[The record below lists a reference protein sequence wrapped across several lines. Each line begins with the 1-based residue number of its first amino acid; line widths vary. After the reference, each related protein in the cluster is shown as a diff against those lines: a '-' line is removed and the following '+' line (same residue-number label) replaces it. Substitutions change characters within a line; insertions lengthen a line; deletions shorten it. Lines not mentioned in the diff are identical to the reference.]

1 MADEIFIEEKC
12 RWLSGIVQQCRQ
24 PERLL
29 GRNAVHNGQRVCPD
43 IARMMRI
50 ILPEALTGGK
60 LRDEL
65 EQHIGEFL
73 QQRSSLPA
81 AQNTAK
87 LLVQALRRNGA
98 QPDPGSMDGGSRLSV
113 DAEGQPRRK
122 AQCAQHPQG
131 VFRKA
136 LRRIADAADHAAA
149 QVVLPA
155 EEVRHGAR
163 CVGRHGVDRKI
174 AARQIRCQLAQKV
187 DPVRMA
193 AIGIAGLGAER
204 CDLVG
209 HAPAHDRDRAVARAR
224 QDGAVRGKA
233 GLRLLRRG
241 ARADI
246 PVLRRAAE
254 QAVAHAA
261 TDRIG
266 RKTRRVQLPEQCLNL
281 RRDRDAGRHFVSRR
295 GSLQYGQSSIFPRL
309 AGSTRWQCGQR

>member
-1 MADEIFIEEKC
+1 
-12 RWLSGIVQQCRQ
+12 
-24 PERLL
+24 
-29 GRNAVHNGQRVCPD
+29 
-43 IARMMRI
+43 MRI

-87 LLVQALRRNGA
+87 LLAQALRRNGA
-98 QPDPGSMDGGSRLSV
+98 QPGPGSMDGGSRLSV

-122 AQCAQHPQG
+122 TQCAQHPQG

-155 EEVRHGAR
+155 EEVCHGAR

-174 AARQIRCQLAQKV
+174 AARQIGCQLAQKV

-193 AIGIAGLGAER
+193 AVGIAGLGTER
-204 CDLVG
+204 RDLVG
-209 HAPAHDRDRAVARAR
+209 HAPAHDRDRAVAHTR

>member
-1 MADEIFIEEKC
+1 MRKDSRAAK
-12 RWLSGIVQQCRQ
+12 RS
-24 PERLL
+24 
-29 GRNAVHNGQRVCPD
+29 
-43 IARMMRI
+43 ARSIRR
-50 ILPEALTGGK
+50 ASSAK
-60 LRDEL
+60 
-65 EQHIGEFL
+65 
-73 QQRSSLPA
+73 RSA
-81 AQNTAK
+81 
-87 LLVQALRRNGA
+87 
-98 QPDPGSMDGGSRLSV
+98 GS
-113 DAEGQPRRK
+113 
-122 AQCAQHPQG
+122 
-131 VFRKA
+131 
-136 LRRIADAADHAAA
+136 ADAADHAGGAGRPARRRGSVMAPAA
-149 QVVLPA
+149 SAAMALTVKSRRA
-155 EEVRHGAR
+155 RSGASSR
-163 CVGRHGVDRKI
+163 S
-174 AARQIRCQLAQKV
+174 KV

-193 AIGIAGLGAER
+193 AVGIAGLGTER
-204 CDLVG
+204 RDLVG
-209 HAPAHDRDRAVARAR
+209 HAPAHDRDRAVARTR